1 MIYSLVRKVFKIY
14 LTLHSKAYMYF
25 IGTKANL
32 LGLVLVRLRGN
43 DVILMRMGEYLLTQ
57 EVLKMTNFIK
67 EQDEV
72 VKACP

>member
-1 MIYSLVRKVFKIY
+1 
-14 LTLHSKAYMYF
+14 MYF